1 MADRFFFFSNK
12 AIESEIEWS
21 SNKLLRASS
30 SIMSMICLSLNGH
43 KAVIAS
49 EIVAI
54 LSTYRIFSIFKVF
67 PSQRLFFY

>member
-30 SIMSMICLSLNGH
+30 SIMSMICLSLNG
-43 KAVIAS
+43 AVIAS

-54 LSTYRIFSIFKVF
+54 LSIYRIFSIFKVF